1 MSNKLE
7 LNEKEF
13 ELIKRQVDRL
23 YEHKSRIKPRE
34 VRRKEME
41 YKLLKGLQSRL
52 IKPGVQMLNRND
64 IRAIEGLCNV
74 GSSALKDLILPGY
87 KERLTDAGT
96 DTAMQEHYK
105 GYIERAEL
113 TLGTYNAILLK
124 LESFL

>member
-1 MSNKLE
+1 MSSKLE
-7 LNEKEF
+7 LDEKEF
-13 ELIKRQVDRL
+13 ELVKRQVDRL

-74 GSSALKDLILPGY
+74 GKSALNDLILPGY
-87 KERLTDAGT
+87 KERMTKAGS
-96 DTAMQEHYK
+96 DSAMKEHYG

-113 TLGTYNAILLK
+113 TLATYNAILLK
-124 LESFL
+124 LEVFI